1 MSVATLLSVEDNPSQ
16 QYVLKQLCESFDY
29 EVHFVTSGEDAIG
42 ALASTQYAAVLM
54 DITLPGIDGFEC
66 TSRIREQERLTVSR
80 RTPIIAV
87 TARAFD
93 QDRKACYDAGMD
105 DYLCKP
111 FKPDSL
117 RRMLLKWV
125 YQPDKPN
132 MKLLQ
137 PSLGRVEQTTE
148 LGDVG

>member
-1 MSVATLLSVEDNPSQ
+1 MSVATLLSVEDNPTQ

-29 EVHFVTSGEDAIG
+29 EVHFVASGEDAIS
-42 ALASTQYAAVLM
+42 ALACSQYAAVLM
-54 DITLPGIDGFEC
+54 DISLPGIDGFEC
-66 TSRIREQERLTVSR
+66 TRLIREQEKRLILE

-93 QDRKACYDAGMD
+93 EDRKACYEAGMD
-105 DYLCKP
+105 DYLSKP

-132 MKLLQ
+132 LKLLQ
-137 PSLGRVEQTTE
+137 PTVARLDPK
-148 LGDVG
+148 DVG

>member
-1 MSVATLLSVEDNPSQ
+1 MSVATLLSVEDNPTQ

-29 EVHFVTSGEDAIG
+29 EVDFVSSGEDAID
-42 ALASTQYAAVLM
+42 ALTSLPYAAVLM

-66 TSRIREQERLTVSR
+66 SRRIREQEKRLVSR

-87 TARAFD
+87 TARSFD
-93 QDRKACYDAGMD
+93 EDRKACYDAGMD

-137 PSLGRVEQTTE
+137 PSIARIDQNTE
-148 LGDVG
+148 LG

>member
-1 MSVATLLSVEDNPSQ
+1 MSVATLLSVEDNPTQ

-29 EVHFVTSGEDAIG
+29 EVHFVTNGEDAIS
-42 ALASTQYAAVLM
+42 ALAVAQYAAVLM

-66 TSRIREQERLTVSR
+66 SRRIREQEKRLFLR
-80 RTPIIAV
+80 RAPIIAV
-87 TARAFD
+87 TARSFD
-93 QDRKACYDAGMD
+93 EDRKACYESGMD
-105 DYLCKP
+105 DYLSKP

-137 PSLGRVEQTTE
+137 PTFGRVEPRTE
-148 LGDVG
+148 LG

>member
-1 MSVATLLSVEDNPSQ
+1 MSVATLLSVEDNPTQ

-29 EVHFVTSGEDAIG
+29 EVHFVASGEDAIS
-42 ALASTQYAAVLM
+42 ALGVSQYAAVLM

-66 TSRIREQERLTVSR
+66 ARRIREQEKRTMVA

-87 TARAFD
+87 TARAFEE
-93 QDRKACYDAGMD
+93 DRKACYDAGMD
-105 DYLCKP
+105 DYLSKP

-117 RRMLLKWV
+117 RRILLKWV

-137 PSLGRVEQTTE
+137 PNFGRIEQAG

>member
-1 MSVATLLSVEDNPSQ
+1 MSVATLLSVEDNPTQ

-29 EVHFVTSGEDAIG
+29 EVHFVASGEDAIS
-42 ALASTQYAAVLM
+42 ALACSQYAAVLM

-66 TSRIREQERLTVSR
+66 TRLIRDQEKLMITH

-93 QDRKACYDAGMD
+93 EDRKACYEAGMD
-105 DYLCKP
+105 DYLSKP

-132 MKLLQ
+132 LKLLQ
-137 PSLGRVEQTTE
+137 PTFTRIETE
-148 LGDVG
+148 RDAG